1 MTNNLKTLIDDLGA
15 LKAQIADLKVK
26 EDALKASLYEL
37 EVGEYEGELFRLS
50 VTAPVSKK
58 PSAEL
63 KALDK
68 EAVAAFRAT
77 LSHQYLTAHNPDV
90 ATPTLTVRARSGRK
104 LAA

>member
-1 MTNNLKTLIDDLGA
+1 MTNLTQIIDDLGA
-15 LKAQIADLKVK
+15 LKAQIADLKIK

-37 EVGEYEGELFRLS
+37 AVGDYEGDLFRLS

-68 EAVAAFRAT
+68 KAVAAFRAT

-90 ATPTLTVRARSGRK
+90 ATPTLTVRARTGVRI
-104 LAA
+104 AA